1 MVDGGGTLI
10 PTCGGGT
17 PVPGLAIELKVVSKE
32 LGRLVNNKVC
42 NCNS

>member
-32 LGRLVNNKVC
+32 LGRLINN
-42 NCNS
+42 NWCNS